1 MNDVSPPEAVLSR
14 REEAKALFRK
24 AILDAAEQVFA
35 ERGFHVAR
43 ISDVAKHARI
53 GVGTVYNHFE
63 QKEDLLRALLEE
75 RTARMLEHLTPRADD
90 PAPFEQRLIVRL
102 TRVLEYV
109 EDHKG
114 FFLLAMEYG
123 VLGKGSV
130 GGEAV
135 AGCKNMRQIEKFRRA
150 FRGLIEEGLAADALV
165 PMDAHRLAW
174 SLGGILRMFI
184 FGALVDQQE
193 PSLRGLAPTIARLF
207 LHGAARRNEPP
218 STSIT
223 TELPAPHARPKPRA
237 PTPSTKKHAPTK
249 GSPARTTSRSRRSPR

>member
-1 MNDVSPPEAVLSR
+1 MNEVSPPEAMLSR
-14 REEAKALFRK
+14 REEAKALFRN

-43 ISDVAKHARI
+43 ISDVAKQARI

-75 RTARMLEHLTPRADD
+75 RTARLIEHLAARPGD
-90 PAPFEQRLIVRL
+90 PAEFEERLIARL
-102 TRVLEYV
+102 TRVLDYV
-109 EDHKG
+109 ENHRS

-130 GGEAV
+130 GGDAV
-135 AGCKNMRQIEKFRRA
+135 ACSKNMQQIEKFRRA

-174 SLGGILRMFI
+174 SLAGILRMFI

-193 PSLRGLAPTIARLF
+193 PSLKALAPTIAGLF
-207 LHGAARRNEPP
+207 LHGAARRDE
-218 STSIT
+218 
-223 TELPAPHARPKPRA
+223 PAP
-237 PTPSTKKHAPTK
+237 PTPSPSK
-249 GSPARTTSRSRRSPR
+249 GERARTTSRSRRTPR